1 MKNKWWT
8 VIAYLHGRNSDC
20 AADKCKA
27 VHIQAINEEEASE
40 LFTEEF
46 EPADPEV
53 LYVFEGK
60 LKIN

>member
-1 MKNKWWT
+1 M
-8 VIAYLHGRNSDC
+8 HGRIADS
-20 AADKCKA
+20 AADKCMCVHIKA
-27 VHIQAINEEEASE
+27 VDEVEARDI
-40 LFTEEF
+40 FTEEF